1 MKKCLLIALILCF
14 ASSAA
19 WADGWKLKS
28 TSVYGTGGY
37 WQDGQKTRIDCS
49 YKNGQFQYERKV
61 TMGKEM
67 KVYSTKALFEEPKQ
81 IYAAGE
87 DIGVR
92 IEFSQTGES
101 SGYAPYARVTVMPQN
116 PNWAKGKGASNKI
129 PATGTVSGQATDAG
143 GRNTVT
149 PPETVTLMAQA
160 CTGGSQMAI
169 VYSCNGM
176 DVVYLYDWDGEA
188 LPQPEVASEP
198 SSWDEPNETFS
209 EDQPQEN
216 VQESEATEVLS
227 DDETTPEDYGN
238 QGWTEE
244 NEASIE
250 EDEPDEPDYEDL
262 EDGCNPSVVKY
273 AIVGGVALLLI
284 ALILFVFRKK
294 KDKDSYEADFP
305 PQGQEK
311 TQPTATKQASVCPHC
326 GTPVEEGERFC
337 QNCGQKLT

>member
-1 MKKCLLIALILCF
+1 MKQNMKKCLLIALFLCF

-28 TSVYGTGGY
+28 TTVYGTGGY

-67 KVYSTKALFEEPKQ
+67 KVYSTKAIFEEPKQ

-92 IEFSQTGES
+92 IEFSQKGEK
-101 SGYAPYARVTVMPQN
+101 ANFQPYARVTVMPQN

-188 LPQPEVASEP
+188 LPQPEVASVP
-198 SSWDEPNETFS
+198 SSWDEPNETFG

-216 VQESEATEVLS
+216 VQESETTEVLS
-227 DDETTPEDYGN
+227 NETTPEDHGN

-273 AIVGGVALLLI
+273 AVVGGVAALLI
-284 ALILFVFRKK
+284 ALILIVFRKK
-294 KDKDSYEADFP
+294 KDEKPVAADFR
-305 PQGQEK
+305 QQE
-311 TQPTATKQASVCPHC
+311 QPAVQQPNHVCPQC
-326 GTPVEEGERFC
+326 GTPFDEGERFC
-337 QNCGQKLT
+337 QNCGQKLN